1 MRISKKIAGFWENCS
16 IAAMLGVAAIASI
29 GTTPVAAQM
38 TNADVYEHIIKPQEE
53 QRAAEVADI
62 LARPSNWGPG
72 EIRSN
77 GNYGGIAWYAK
88 PNGDYG
94 YIVARG
100 YISPTSAK
108 VQMDIECDGIKVA
121 CEGGRMLTNEWL
133 VVAKR
138 TDKARYITA
147 SGQSRKDAVA
157 MVMEQCKN
165 EGGTCVVQ
173 DVFDVMPHKRG
184 ITHMWPKVKK
194 R

>member
-1 MRISKKIAGFWENCS
+1 MHICNIAVLLKDRRIAVLLG
-16 IAAMLGVAAIASI
+16 AAAFASV
-29 GTTPVAAQM
+29 GSGSAAAQM
-38 TNADVYEHIIKPQEE
+38 TNADVYEHVVKPQEE

-108 VQMDIECDGIKVA
+108 VQMDIECDGRKVA
-121 CEGGRMLTNEWL
+121 CEEIRMLTNQWL
-133 VVAKR
+133 VIAKR
-138 TDKARYITA
+138 TDKVRYITA
-147 SGQSRKDAVA
+147 SGQSRKDAEA
-157 MVMEQCKN
+157 MALEQCKN
-165 EGGTCVVQ
+165 EGGTCIIQ
-173 DVFDVMPHKRG
+173 DAFDVMPNKRG
-184 ITHMWPKVKK
+184 VSHLRPKVKQ

>member
-1 MRISKKIAGFWENCS
+1 MRISEIAGSFENRR
-16 IAAMLGVAAIASI
+16 IATLIGAVAFASI
-29 GTTPVAAQM
+29 GTAPAAAQM
-38 TNADVYEHIIKPQEE
+38 TNADVYEHVVKPQEQ

-72 EIRSN
+72 EIRSD

-88 PNGDYG
+88 PSGDYG

-108 VQMDIECDGIKVA
+108 VQMDIECYGRKVA
-121 CEGGRMLTNEWL
+121 CEDIRMLTNQWL

-138 TDKARYITA
+138 TDKVRYITA
-147 SGQSRKDAVA
+147 SGQSRKDAEAV
-157 MVMEQCKN
+157 VLNQCKN
-165 EGGTCVVQ
+165 EGGTCIIQ
-173 DVFDVMPHKRG
+173 DAFDIMPHKRG
-184 ITHMWPKVKK
+184 ISHLRPKVKQ